1 MDDPAGLHWGGQ
13 ETSYGLRFRALL
25 LLDLLQPP
33 MKTPLFTF
41 SCLSMLALAVHAAPP
56 KKEEGI
62 DPNKPVSFYKHI
74 RPILQANCTGCHQP
88 AKAKGDYV
96 MTDFAKLLAGGE
108 EGNAIV
114 PGKPEESNL
123 IKLSSPNA
131 EGKVEMPPKGDPL
144 HETQLALIKRWIS
157 EGAKDDTP
165 ASALAHYDM
174 EHPPVYVTAPA
185 VTSMEYSPDG
195 SMLAVAGYHEVL
207 IHKADGSGLVARL
220 VGLSE
225 RIQKLAWSPDGKK
238 IAVTGGSPAREGE
251 IQVWDV
257 TKKKLEL
264 SKSLTFDTLYGVSWS
279 PDGKFIAVGCADNGL
294 RAIDAATG
302 KETLFMG
309 GHSDWVLDT
318 VWSTDGK
325 LLVSCGRDMSVK
337 LTEVETQ
344 RFIDNITSI
353 TPGALKGGVQAL
365 SRHPSRNEILI
376 GGTDGMPAIYR
387 MERITKRVIG
397 DNANLIRK
405 FPVMQG
411 RIFGVDFAPD
421 GKRIVAGAS
430 HEGTGQVNIYAS
442 DYDSTMPDEVKTIVE
457 TRSGTGKALDDW
469 IVKDVKLISSTPMPT
484 GGVFTVSFSP
494 DGQTVAAAGQDG
506 RIRLIEAS
514 TGKIAKEFVSV
525 PLTENKALAASEV
538 IADDSVRATAT
549 KDDKVE
555 TLVPGLTV
563 ASIEVQPTSISVA
576 KPTEYAQLLVT
587 ATMSDGSKADITR
600 MAKLT
605 FNGGDAASV
614 NERGMVRPIKD
625 GKGEVKV
632 AFMGKSAVIPVSVA
646 GMNLALKPDYVR
658 DVMPI
663 TSKLGCNMGTC
674 HGAKD
679 GKAGFKLSLRGYDP
693 IYDVLAFT
701 DELGSRR
708 VNVASPDHSLM
719 LLKASG
725 SVPHEGGQLTVPG
738 ELYYETLKA
747 WISQGARLDLKTP
760 RVTSIEVFPKNPVLE
775 RIGNRQQMRV
785 IARYA
790 DGYVKDVTAEAFMES
805 GNGDVIEADKSG
817 LMTSLRRGEAA
828 ILARFEGAYA
838 ATTVTVMGDRT
849 GFAWKEPEKWTKID
863 ELVAKKWQRMKI
875 EPSGL
880 CTDEDF
886 LRRIHI
892 DLTGLPPKPEEVRA
906 FVADARDTRT
916 KRNEVIDKLI
926 GNPDFVD
933 HWANKWADMLQVNSK
948 FLGTDGVKILRDWI
962 KQQVTDNTPYDR
974 MAYRIITATGSTKD
988 NPAAAYFKTVRTP
1001 EELVENTTHLFLATR
1016 FNCNKC
1022 HDHPFEK
1029 WTWDQYYQTA
1039 AFFAQVDLKTDP
1051 ASAGKT
1057 IGGTAVEGA
1066 KPLYEIVSDKTE
1078 GEMNHLRTNAPVAP
1092 KVPFEMELVSKT
1104 AQTRR
1109 EQFATWMTSPDN
1121 DYFAMSYAN
1130 RIWGYL
1136 TGTGV
1141 IEPLDDIRAGNPPS
1155 NPELL
1160 QYLTNEFI
1168 QSGFNVRHLMKIITQ
1183 SRSYQLSLATNKWNE
1198 DDKVNYSH
1206 AKARRLP
1213 AEVLFDS
1220 VFAVTGSMPNIP
1232 GVPKGT
1238 RAAQLIDGQTQ
1249 LPDGFLTN
1257 FGKPARE
1264 SVCECERS
1272 NEVNLGPVMALMSGP
1287 TVGDAISDPNNAIA
1301 KLAREVKDDAKL
1313 VEEIFVRILNR
1324 KPTGKEINAALA
1336 SMAGMDSENKVLA
1349 AEWQAKEV
1357 EQKPVIEKA
1366 EADRLALMEKTKG
1379 ELESYKVKMA
1389 PEWKKKEEARLAAIK
1404 KAEEGVKKVA
1414 DTAPIQQPRWEQ
1426 YADLSTEWYPLE
1438 LTVNRAGGVEK
1449 LEVQPDGS
1457 VLATPLADGKVTPGN
1472 YMVNGKSPL
1481 ETITAIKLEVLP
1493 DDRLPNNGPG
1503 LAPDGN
1509 FVLSEFNVSATPAS
1523 AEGGKRVK
1531 GGTPVEV
1538 RNPKADFEQTG
1549 FPVTEALKKG
1559 NRDKGW
1565 AVSPEGGYRHEA
1577 IFEFAKPIAYK
1588 GGAQII
1594 VQMSQPFQNG
1604 KYNLGRFR
1612 LWVTSS
1618 PEPRFGVAK
1627 LVADAIK
1634 APAAKRTQEQKE
1646 ALAAHFLAQFK
1657 DYQSTKKTLV
1667 AAQRPVQVDPQLIVL
1682 KNQYTEATNP
1692 IVLDPK
1698 LVQLRRDAELS
1709 RKQLEDKRLTAAQDL
1724 AWALINSPA
1733 FLFNH

>member
-1 MDDPAGLHWGGQ
+1 
-13 ETSYGLRFRALL
+13 
-25 LLDLLQPP
+25 
-33 MKTPLFTF
+33 MKTA
-41 SCLSMLALAVHAAPP
+41 LSLLVLLAAAASAAP
-56 KKEEGI
+56 KKEETI
-62 DPNKPVSFYKHI
+62 DPSKPVSFYKHI

-88 AKAKGDYV
+88 AKAKGDYI

-108 EGNAIV
+108 EGSAIV

-123 IKLSSPNA
+123 LKVSMPNA

-144 HETQLALIKRWIS
+144 HESQVALIKKWIA

-165 ASALAHYDM
+165 ASAMAHYDM

-185 VTSMEYSPDG
+185 VTSLEHSPDG
-195 SMLAVAGYHEVL
+195 SMIAVAGYHEVL
-207 IHKADGSGLVARL
+207 VHKADGSGIVARL
-220 VGLSE
+220 VGLAE
-225 RIQKLAWSPDGKK
+225 RIQKLAWSPDGKR
-238 IAVTGGSPAREGE
+238 ILVTGGSPARMGE
-251 IQVWDV
+251 IQIWDV
-257 TKKKLEL
+257 AAKKLEL
-264 SKSLTFDTLYGVSWS
+264 SKSLTFDTLYGASWS
-279 PDGKFIAVGCADNGL
+279 PDGRFIAVGCGDNGL
-294 RAIDAATG
+294 RAFEAASG
-302 KETLFMG
+302 KEVVFMG
-309 GHSDWVLDT
+309 SHSDWVLDT
-318 VWSTDGK
+318 VWGLEGK
-325 LLVSCGRDMSVK
+325 LIASCGRDMSVK
-337 LTEVETQ
+337 LTEVATQ

-365 SRHPSRNEILI
+365 ARHPQRNEILI
-376 GGTDGMPAIYR
+376 GGTDGVPAIYR

-405 FPVMQG
+405 FPAMQG

-421 GKRIVAGAS
+421 GKRIAAGAS
-430 HEGTGQVNIYAS
+430 HEGSGAVNLYAS
-442 DYDSTMPDEVKTIVE
+442 EYDSTLPEAVRKIVE
-457 TRSGTGKALDDW
+457 TVNGKGKELDDW
-469 IVKDVKLISSTPMPT
+469 VTKDVKQLSSTPMPC
-484 GGVFTVSFSP
+484 GIFTVSFSP
-494 DGQTVAAAGQDG
+494 DGKSVAAAGQDG
-506 RIRLIEAS
+506 RIRLIDAA
-514 TGKIAKEFVSV
+514 TGKVAKEFPSV
-525 PLTENKALAASEV
+525 PLVADKALAASEV
-538 IADDSVRATAT
+538 IADDSVRATAK

-555 TLVPGLTV
+555 TLVPGLSVTG
-563 ASIEVQPTSISVA
+563 IEVEPKSVSIA
-576 KPTEYAQLLVT
+576 RPTEYAQLVVT
-587 ATMSDGSKADITR
+587 ATMSDGTKADITR
-600 MAKLT
+600 MAKLSSSSE
-605 FNGGDAASV
+605 AAATV
-614 NERGMVRPIKD
+614 NERGMVRPGKD
-625 GKGEVKV
+625 GAAEIKV
-632 AFMGKSAVIPVSVA
+632 AFMGRTASLPVKVS
-646 GMNLALKPDYVR
+646 GMNVALKPDYVR

-701 DELGSRR
+701 DELASRR
-708 VNVASPDHSLM
+708 ANAASPEHSLM

-725 SVPHEGGQLTVPG
+725 AVPHEGGQLTVPG

-747 WISQGARLDLKTP
+747 WISQGAKLDLKTP
-760 RVTSIEVFPKNPVLE
+760 RVTGIEVFPKNPVLE
-775 RIGNRQQMRV
+775 RIGARQQMRV

-790 DGYVKDVTAEAFMES
+790 DGYVKDVTAEAFIDS
-805 GNGDVIEADKSG
+805 GNGEVIEADKTG
-817 LMTSLRRGEAA
+817 LMTSIRRGEAA

-838 ATTVTVMGDRT
+838 ATTITVMGDRT
-849 GFAWKEPEKWTKID
+849 GFAWSEPEKWNKVD
-863 ELVAKKWQRMKI
+863 EFTARKWQRMKI
-875 EPSGL
+875 QPSGL
-880 CTDEDF
+880 CSDEDF

-892 DLTGLPPKPEEVRA
+892 DLTGLPPKAEEVRA
-906 FVADARDTRT
+906 FIADTRDTRT
-916 KRNEVIDKLI
+916 KRNEVIDRLI

-933 HWANKWADMLQVNSK
+933 HWTNKWADMLQVNSK
-948 FLGTDGVKILRDWI
+948 FLGSEGVKILRDWI
-962 KQQVTDNTPYDR
+962 KQQVADNTPYDR
-974 MAYRIITATGSTKD
+974 MAYRIITATGSNKD

-1039 AFFAQVDLKTDP
+1039 AFFAQVELKTDP

-1066 KPLYEIVSDKTE
+1066 KPLYEIVADKTA

-1092 KVPFEMELVSKT
+1092 RVPFDAELVSKT
-1104 AQTRR
+1104 ATSRR

-1160 QYLTNEFI
+1160 QYLTSELI
-1168 QSGFNVRHLMKIITQ
+1168 QSGFNVRHLMKLIVQ
-1183 SRSYQLSLATNKWNE
+1183 SRTYQLALDTNKWNE

-1206 AKARRLP
+1206 ARARRLP

-1272 NEVNLGPVMALMSGP
+1272 NDVNLGPVMALMSGP

-1301 KLAREVKDDAKL
+1301 KLTNEIKDDAKL

-1324 KPTGKEINAALA
+1324 RPTGKEINAALA
-1336 SMAGMDSENKVLA
+1336 SMAGMDGEHKALA
-1349 AEWQAKEV
+1349 AEQQAKEA
-1357 EQKPVIEKA
+1357 EQKPLIAKA
-1366 EADRLALMEKTKG
+1366 EQERLAAIDATKK
-1379 ELESYKVKMA
+1379 ELETHKAKIA
-1389 PEWKKKEEARLAAIK
+1389 PEVKKKEDARLAAIK
-1404 KAEEGVKKVA
+1404 AAEVKVKAVF
-1414 DTAPIQQPRWEQ
+1414 DTAPMNQPKWEN
-1426 YADLSTEWYPLE
+1426 YLDLSTEWQPLD
-1438 LTVNRAGGVEK
+1438 VKVQRAGGVEK
-1449 LEVQPDGS
+1449 IEVLPDGS
-1457 VLATPLADGKVTPGN
+1457 LLATALPEGRQSTGN
-1472 YMVNGKSPL
+1472 YLLIGKSALPN
-1481 ETITAIKLEVLP
+1481 ITAIKLEMLP

-1503 LAPDGN
+1503 LATDGN
-1509 FVLSEFNVSATPAS
+1509 FVLGEFVVTTQPAD
-1523 AEGGKRVK
+1523 AKRARGAGVAQ
-1531 GGTPVEV
+1531 TL
-1538 RNPKADFEQTG
+1538 RNPKADFEQAN

-1559 NRDKGW
+1559 NRDRGW
-1565 AVSPEGGYRHEA
+1565 AVSPEGGLRHEA
-1577 IFEFAKPIAYK
+1577 VFSFEKPVMNE
-1588 GGAQII
+1588 GGTSFS
-1594 VQMSQPFQNG
+1594 VQMTSNFQNG
-1604 KYNLGRFR
+1604 RYNPGRFR
-1612 LWVTSS
+1612 LWVTNS
-1618 PEPRFGVAK
+1618 PVVRFGVPAA
-1627 LVADAIK
+1627 VAAAIK
-1634 APAAKRTQEQKE
+1634 SPKRTPEQD
-1646 ALAAHFLAQFK
+1646 AVLTQHFLNQFR
-1657 DYQSTKKTLV
+1657 DYQAQKKVL
-1667 AAQRPVQVDPQLIVL
+1667 ANARRPVPVDPQLIAL
-1682 KNQYTEATNP
+1682 ESKHADAQKP

-1698 LVQLRRDAELS
+1698 LLQLRRDAELS
-1709 RKQLEDKRLTAAQDL
+1709 ARQLANKRLTNAQDL

>member
-1 MDDPAGLHWGGQ
+1 
-13 ETSYGLRFRALL
+13 
-25 LLDLLQPP
+25 
-33 MKTPLFTF
+33 MKTA
-41 SCLSMLALAVHAAPP
+41 LSLLVLLAAAASAAP
-56 KKEEGI
+56 KKEETI
-62 DPNKPVSFYKHI
+62 DPSKPVSFYKHI

-88 AKAKGDYV
+88 AKAKGDYI

-108 EGNAIV
+108 EGSAIV

-123 IKLSSPNA
+123 LKVSMPNA

-144 HETQLALIKRWIS
+144 HESQVALIKKWIA

-165 ASALAHYDM
+165 ASAMAHYDM

-185 VTSMEYSPDG
+185 VTSLEHSPDG
-195 SMLAVAGYHEVL
+195 SMIAVAGYHEVL
-207 IHKADGSGLVARL
+207 VHKADGSGIVARL
-220 VGLSE
+220 VGLAE
-225 RIQKLAWSPDGKK
+225 RIQKLAWSPDGKR
-238 IAVTGGSPAREGE
+238 ILVTGGSPARMGE
-251 IQVWDV
+251 IQIWDV
-257 TKKKLEL
+257 AAKKLEL
-264 SKSLTFDTLYGVSWS
+264 SKSLTFDTLYGASWS
-279 PDGKFIAVGCADNGL
+279 PDGRFIAVGCGDNGL
-294 RAIDAATG
+294 RAFEAASG
-302 KETLFMG
+302 KEVVFMG
-309 GHSDWVLDT
+309 SHSDWVLDT
-318 VWSTDGK
+318 VWGLEGK
-325 LLVSCGRDMSVK
+325 LIASCGRDMSVK
-337 LTEVETQ
+337 LTEVATQ

-365 SRHPSRNEILI
+365 ARHPQRNEILI
-376 GGTDGMPAIYR
+376 GGTDGVPAIYR

-405 FPVMQG
+405 FPAMQG

-421 GKRIVAGAS
+421 GKRIAAGAS
-430 HEGTGQVNIYAS
+430 HEGNGAVNLYAS
-442 DYDSTMPDEVKTIVE
+442 EYDSTLPEAVKKIVE
-457 TRSGTGKALDDW
+457 TVNGKGKELDDW
-469 IVKDVKLISSTPMPT
+469 VSKDVKLLSSTPMPC
-484 GGVFTVSFSP
+484 GIFTVSFSP
-494 DGQTVAAAGQDG
+494 DGKSVAAAGQDG
-506 RIRLIEAS
+506 RIRLIDAA
-514 TGKIAKEFVSV
+514 TGKVAKEFPSV
-525 PLTENKALAASEV
+525 PLVADKALAASEV
-538 IADDSVRATAT
+538 IADDSVRATAK

-563 ASIEVQPTSISVA
+563 TGIEVEPKSVSIA
-576 KPTEYAQLLVT
+576 RPTEYAQLVVT
-587 ATMSDGSKADITR
+587 ATMSDGTKADITR
-600 MAKLT
+600 MAKLSSSSE
-605 FNGGDAASV
+605 AAATV
-614 NERGMVRPIKD
+614 NERGMVRPGKD
-625 GKGEVKV
+625 GAAEIKI
-632 AFMGKSAVIPVSVA
+632 AFMGRAAVVPVKVS
-646 GMNLALKPDYVR
+646 GMNVALKPDYVR

-701 DELGSRR
+701 DELASRR
-708 VNVASPDHSLM
+708 ANAASPEHSLM

-725 SVPHEGGQLTVPG
+725 AVPHEGGQLTVPG

-747 WISQGARLDLKTP
+747 WISQGAKLDLKTP
-760 RVTSIEVFPKNPVLE
+760 RVTGIEAFPKNPVLE
-775 RIGNRQQMRV
+775 RIGARQQMRV

-790 DGYVKDVTAEAFMES
+790 DGYVKDVTAEAFIDS
-805 GNGDVIEADKSG
+805 GNGEVIEADKTG
-817 LMTSLRRGEAA
+817 LMTSIRRGEAA

-838 ATTVTVMGDRT
+838 ATTITVMGDRT
-849 GFAWKEPEKWTKID
+849 GFVWSEPEKWNKVD
-863 ELVAKKWQRMKI
+863 EFTARKWQRMKI
-875 EPSGL
+875 QPSGL
-880 CTDEDF
+880 CSDEDF

-892 DLTGLPPKPEEVRA
+892 DLTGLPPKAEEVRA
-906 FVADARDTRT
+906 FIADTRDTRT
-916 KRNEVIDKLI
+916 KRNEVIDRLI

-933 HWANKWADMLQVNSK
+933 HWTNKWADMLQVNSK
-948 FLGTDGVKILRDWI
+948 FLGSEGVKILRDWI
-962 KQQVTDNTPYDR
+962 KQQVADNTPYDR
-974 MAYRIITATGSTKD
+974 MAYRIITATGSNKD

-1039 AFFAQVDLKTDP
+1039 AFFAQVELKTDP

-1066 KPLYEIVSDKTE
+1066 KPLYEIVADKTA

-1092 KVPFEMELVSKT
+1092 RVPFDAELVSKT
-1104 AQTRR
+1104 ATSRR

-1160 QYLTNEFI
+1160 QYLTSELI
-1168 QSGFNVRHLMKIITQ
+1168 QSGFNVRHLMKLIVQ
-1183 SRSYQLSLATNKWNE
+1183 SRTYQLALDTNKWNE

-1272 NEVNLGPVMALMSGP
+1272 NDVNLGPVMALMSGP

-1301 KLAREVKDDAKL
+1301 KLTNEIKDDAKL

-1324 KPTGKEINAALA
+1324 RPTGKEINAALA
-1336 SMAGMDSENKVLA
+1336 SMAGMDGEHKALA
-1349 AEWQAKEV
+1349 AEQQAKEA
-1357 EQKPVIEKA
+1357 EQKPLIAKA
-1366 EADRLALMEKTKG
+1366 EQERLAAIDATKK
-1379 ELESYKVKMA
+1379 ELEAHKAKIA
-1389 PEWKKKEEARLAAIK
+1389 PEVKKKEDARLAAIK
-1404 KAEEGVKKVA
+1404 AAEVKVKAA
-1414 DTAPIQQPRWEQ
+1414 FDTAPMNQPKWEN
-1426 YADLSTEWYPLE
+1426 YLDLSTEWHPLD
-1438 LTVNRAGGVEK
+1438 VKVQRAGGVEK
-1449 LEVQPDGS
+1449 IEVLPDGS
-1457 VLATPLADGKVTPGN
+1457 LLATALPEGRQSTGN
-1472 YMVNGKSPL
+1472 YLLIGKSTLPN
-1481 ETITAIKLEVLP
+1481 ITAIKLEMLP

-1509 FVLSEFNVSATPAS
+1509 FVLGEFVVTTQPAD
-1523 AEGGKRVK
+1523 AKRVRGAGVAQTLK
-1531 GGTPVEV
+1531 
-1538 RNPKADFEQTG
+1538 NPKADFEQTN

-1559 NRDKGW
+1559 NRDRGW
-1565 AVSPEGGYRHEA
+1565 AVSPEGGFRHEA
-1577 IFEFAKPIAYK
+1577 VFSFEKPVMNE
-1588 GGAQII
+1588 GGTSFS
-1594 VQMSQPFQNG
+1594 VQMTSNFQNG
-1604 KYNLGRFR
+1604 RYNPGRFR
-1612 LWVTSS
+1612 LWVTNS
-1618 PEPRFGVAK
+1618 PVVRFGVPAA
-1627 LVADAIK
+1627 VAAAIK
-1634 APAAKRTQEQKE
+1634 APKRTPEQN
-1646 ALAAHFLAQFK
+1646 AVLTQHFLNQFR
-1657 DYQSTKKTLV
+1657 DYQS
-1667 AAQRPVQVDPQLIVL
+1667 QRKVLANARKPVPVDPQLL
-1682 KNQYTEATNP
+1682 ALEAKHVEAQKP

-1698 LVQLRRDAELS
+1698 LLQLRRDAELS
-1709 RKQLEDKRLTAAQDL
+1709 ARQLANKRLTNAQDL